1 MSSKIESIEQAEHE
15 FRYEEECKALRYTIV
30 NSEYADEREV
40 CLNNLL
46 VLVVRKIISD
56 PEFSYNFGIELSD
69 AGGGH

>member
-1 MSSKIESIEQAEHE
+1 MSESVKEIEIAEQD
-15 FRYEEECKALRYTIV
+15 FKYEEECKSLRYTII

-69 AGGGH
+69 TEGGH